1 MSTIRIAPMDAT
13 LGAVVTG
20 IELRSMTDEEW
31 AEIEAA
37 FHEHAVL
44 VFPGQHLTPAEQ
56 TAFGRRFGELSIE
69 SLAFTNVAGD
79 GCVLPPDD
87 PLVRHLAGN
96 EGWHT
101 DSSFQERSAK
111 ASILSAHR
119 VPADGGET
127 EWADMRAAYEALD
140 RATRDRIQ
148 ELTAFHSLY
157 YSQSRIGI
165 EPSTTASANARLVGH
180 TAVQGPVV
188 LEAPRRPLVKV
199 HPVTGRPALF
209 VGRHAYGIPGLDA
222 DESTALLD
230 RMNDEACRPPRV
242 VGHRWRSGDLAVWD
256 NRCVLHRARPYDPTQ
271 ARTMV
276 HTRVNGDPAT
286 EHAAMEPAPGF

>member
-1 MSTIRIAPMDAT
+1 MSTIRIAPSDAT

-20 IELRSMTDEEW
+20 IELRSMTDAQWTEVED
-31 AEIEAA
+31 A
-37 FHEHAVL
+37 FHQHAVL
-44 VFPGQHLTPAEQ
+44 VFPGQHLTPDEQ
-56 TAFGRRFGELSIE
+56 TAFGRRFGALSID
-69 SLAFTNVAGD
+69 SLVFTNVADD
-79 GCVLPPDD
+79 GTVLPPDD

-101 DSSFQERSAK
+101 DSSFQERAAK

-119 VPADGGET
+119 VPPDGGET
-127 EWADMRAAYEALD
+127 EWADMRAAYDALD
-140 RATRDRIQ
+140 PTTRDRIN
-148 ELTAFHSLY
+148 ELSAFHSLY

-165 EPSTTASANARLVGH
+165 EPSTTATANARLVGQ
-180 TAVQGPVV
+180 TAVQEPAVV
-188 LEAPRRPLVKV
+188 RAPRRPLVKV

-230 RMNDEACRPPRV
+230 RLNDEACRPPRV
-242 VGHRWRSGDLAVWD
+242 VGHRWQPGDIAVWD

-271 ARTMV
+271 ARFMV
-276 HTRVNGDPAT
+276 HTRVNGEAT
-286 EHAAMEPAPGF
+286 EHAAMAPAPSF